1 MQIPYKKDL
10 LHSTIDYEK
19 LIKLQAEAS
28 LTGTDEKV
36 VGPYSKNKV
45 KTKSKVRKRIQRG
58 GK

>member
-1 MQIPYKKDL
+1 MLPSPADL

-36 VGPYSKNKV
+36 VESYSKNKV

>member
-36 VGPYSKNKV
+36 VDTYSNNKV
-45 KTKSKVRKRIQRG
+45 KTKSRVHKRIQRG